1 MSPRFPDL
9 KDLGLLSSEESRALQ
24 CLNRA
29 HVELRGEWECARAL
43 TRRLMAKADLEEG
56 HTGQGPTP
64 HHQLAARAASS
75 AAAAYERSIGEITWR
90 YASAAT
96 VLGITVWDRL
106 TCGRPPLSTQTLEL
120 LAAEEP
126 TLGQLRGIFSGPYA
140 RLLEFRAD
148 EPWRSAGKEQED
160 LLGLLETASFNVTHT
175 QTDGRYPDE
184 SEVADCRLTTASPH
198 DVDAFWEDLLPPV
211 LHLAEAVPFAI
222 AQRLRSGSST
232 RR

>member
-9 KDLGLLSSEESRALQ
+9 KDLGLLSSEESGALR

-29 HVELRGEWECARAL
+29 HVELRGEWECAHAL
-43 TRRLMAKADLEEG
+43 TRRLLAKADLEEG
-56 HTGQGPTP
+56 YTGQGPTP

-75 AAAAYERSIGEITWR
+75 AAVAYERTIGEITWR

-96 VLGITVWDRL
+96 VLGITIWDRL
-106 TCGRPPLSTQTLEL
+106 TCGRPPLSTQTLEV

-140 RLLEFRAD
+140 RLLAFRAD
-148 EPWRSAGKEQED
+148 EPWRSAGMEQVD
-160 LLGLLETASFNVTHT
+160 LLGLLESASFNVTHT
-175 QTDGRYPDE
+175 KTNGRYPEE
-184 SEVADCRLTTASPH
+184 SEAADCRLTTASPP
-198 DVDAFWEDLLPPV
+198 DVDAFWEDLLPPA

-222 AQRLRSGSST
+222 AQRLTSGSSP